1 MFEIVCVVVQRLI
14 RGKFGGF
21 GRDVGRLVRE
31 IGGVGVGGGN
41 LVVMVDTVVEIM
53 NAYGRQKLESGI
65 V

>member
-1 MFEIVCVVVQRLI
+1 MQRLI

-21 GRDVGRLVRE
+21 GRGDVGGLVRE
-31 IGGVGVGGGN
+31 IGGVGVESGGSLG
-41 LVVMVDTVVEIM
+41 VMVDTVVEIM